1 MTGSLA
7 FGSTGGSVGVGMA
20 MLGCAVVLGTVT
32 GGPGALA
39 CAVIGGGVGGY
50 YGGEIG
56 GKIGESS
63 GEVIYEFLP
72 Q

>member
-1 MTGSLA
+1 
-7 FGSTGGSVGVGMA
+7 MA

-56 GKIGESS
+56 GKIGELS
-63 GEVIYEFLP
+63 GEVIYELLP